1 MARSIYL
8 PSPEE
13 TQVTV
18 NINNNDIV
26 VDAFEL
32 DEMFDRASTIAK
44 ESRQNWKKEFIPLF
58 NTKYGIVLT
67 IGQVLFLWNGL
78 QDMLLELKKKSSP
91 DS

>member
-1 MARSIYL
+1 MPRSIYL
-8 PSPEE
+8 PSENE

-18 NINNNDIV
+18 NINNADIV
-26 VDAFEL
+26 MDAFDL
-32 DEMFDRASTIAK
+32 DEMFEKASAIAK

-58 NTKYGIVLT
+58 NTKYGILLT

-78 QDMLLELKKKSSP
+78 QDMLLDLKKKSSP